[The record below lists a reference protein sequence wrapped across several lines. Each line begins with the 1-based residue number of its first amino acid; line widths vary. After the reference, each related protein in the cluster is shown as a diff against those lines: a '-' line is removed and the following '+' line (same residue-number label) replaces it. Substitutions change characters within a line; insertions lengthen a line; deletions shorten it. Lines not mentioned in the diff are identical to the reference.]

1 MKSLQIPGIGTTSYQ
16 QYLLFA
22 NNSQVGSWATIDNST
37 QEITVSNIPGEFAG
51 QDLTIYAN
59 VSSPEADGDM
69 LTPILIQV
77 SNQLPM
83 VNTSYTDLA
92 SLTGVTTPSATYN
105 FDITNLFIDPEN
117 QPMTY
122 SILLS
127 NGKFCMIIIIFRKQC
142 SVLGQLYFTNS

>member
-1 MKSLQIPGIGTTSYQ
+1 MKSTQIPGIGTTSYQ

-51 QDLTIYAN
+51 QNLTIYAN
-59 VSSPEADGDM
+59 VSSPEANGEM
-69 LTPILIQV
+69 LTPILIQI

-105 FDITNLFIDPEN
+105 FD
-117 QPMTY
+117 
-122 SILLS
+122 
-127 NGKFCMIIIIFRKQC
+127 K
-142 SVLGQLYFTNS
+142 

>member
-37 QEITVSNIPGEFAG
+37 QEITVSDIPSQFAG
-51 QDLTIYAN
+51 QNLTIYAN
-59 VSSPEADGDM
+59 VSSTQADGDL

-77 SNQLPM
+77 INQPPSL
-83 VNTSYTDLA
+83 NTSFTDLDNLIGLV
-92 SLTGVTTPSATYN
+92 SPNNVHTI
-105 FDITNLFIDPEN
+105 DITDLFIDPEN

-122 SILLS
+122 SIK
-127 NGKFCMIIIIFRKQC
+127 NEDGKYNYNIIVYRQRCPIMDCF
-142 SVLGQLYFTNS
+142 